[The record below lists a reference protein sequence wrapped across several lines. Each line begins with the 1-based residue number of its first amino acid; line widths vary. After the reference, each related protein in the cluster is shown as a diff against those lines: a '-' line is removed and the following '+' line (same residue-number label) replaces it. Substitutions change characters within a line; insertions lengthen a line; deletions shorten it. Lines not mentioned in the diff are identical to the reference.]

1 MSKCT
6 AFVLFV
12 HFLTTIVK
20 LHFDAV
26 SVFHAGAPGF
36 EEVTQLIDH
45 YFAEGNV
52 GVSFDQRR
60 PVLSETQSQSV
71 DGTEEVT
78 QDWMV
83 PEQLCQYELKQSKK
97 KLRFEI
103 ESKEFA
109 EKEKQRRSADGGKG
123 GKFGKVKKRL
133 STVAE
138 EGGTPRR
145 SPRVAGMK
153 KNLGK
158 RTAEVGGSDDPQ
170 RKRLHVT
177 EGPNSDDDDFVL
189 ADYVKDVHPCRRKD
203 CGSSKS
209 LPKHARDDIDEDV
222 GGDSGEEVDAA
233 PKVC

>member
-1 MSKCT
+1 M
-6 AFVLFV
+6 
-12 HFLTTIVK
+12 
-20 LHFDAV
+20 
-26 SVFHAGAPGF
+26 
-36 EEVTQLIDH
+36 IDH

-83 PEQLCQYELKQSKK
+83 PEQVRQYELKQSKK

-109 EKEKQRRSADGGKG
+109 EKEKQRRTADGAKG

-158 RTAEVGGSDDPQ
+158 RTAEAGGSDDPQ
-170 RKRLHVT
+170 CK
-177 EGPNSDDDDFVL
+177 
-189 ADYVKDVHPCRRKD
+189 
-203 CGSSKS
+203 
-209 LPKHARDDIDEDV
+209 
-222 GGDSGEEVDAA
+222 
-233 PKVC
+233 

>member
-1 MSKCT
+1 M
-6 AFVLFV
+6 
-12 HFLTTIVK
+12 
-20 LHFDAV
+20 
-26 SVFHAGAPGF
+26 
-36 EEVTQLIDH
+36 IDH

-83 PEQLCQYELKQSKK
+83 PEQVRQYELKQSKK

-109 EKEKQRRSADGGKG
+109 EKEKQRRSGDGGNG
-123 GKFGKVKKRL
+123 GKFGKMKKRF
-133 STVAE
+133 STVAK

-145 SPRVAGMK
+145 SPHVAGMK

-158 RTAEVGGSDDPQ
+158 RTAEAGGNDDPQ

-177 EGPNSDDDDFVL
+177 EGSNSDDDDFVL
-189 ADYVKDVHPCRRKD
+189 VDYVKGVHPCRRKD

-209 LPKHARDDIDEDV
+209 LPKRARDDVDEDV
-222 GGDSGEEVDAA
+222 GGDSGEEVDAS

>member
-83 PEQLCQYELKQSKK
+83 SEQLREYELKQSKK
-97 KLRFEI
+97 KLRFESD
-103 ESKEFA
+103 SKEFA
-109 EKEKQRRSADGGKG
+109 EKEK
-123 GKFGKVKKRL
+123 
-133 STVAE
+133 
-138 EGGTPRR
+138 
-145 SPRVAGMK
+145 
-153 KNLGK
+153 
-158 RTAEVGGSDDPQ
+158 
-170 RKRLHVT
+170 
-177 EGPNSDDDDFVL
+177 
-189 ADYVKDVHPCRRKD
+189 
-203 CGSSKS
+203 
-209 LPKHARDDIDEDV
+209 
-222 GGDSGEEVDAA
+222 
-233 PKVC
+233 

>member
-1 MSKCT
+1 MYNCT

-12 HFLTTIVK
+12 QFLTRIVK
-20 LHFDAV
+20 LYFDAV

-83 PEQLCQYELKQSKK
+83 PEQVRQYELKQSKK

-109 EKEKQRRSADGGKG
+109 EKEKQRRSGDGGNG
-123 GKFGKVKKRL
+123 GKFGKMKKRL

-145 SPRVAGMK
+145 SPRVAGMN

-158 RTAEVGGSDDPQ
+158 RTAEAGGSDDPQ
-170 RKRLHVT
+170 RKQLHVT

-189 ADYVKDVHPCRRKD
+189 ADYVKGVHPSRRKD

-209 LPKHARDDIDEDV
+209 VPKRAHDDVDEDV

>member
-60 PVLSETQSQSV
+60 PVLCETQSQSV

-83 PEQLCQYELKQSKK
+83 SEQ
-97 KLRFEI
+97 
-103 ESKEFA
+103 
-109 EKEKQRRSADGGKG
+109 
-123 GKFGKVKKRL
+123 
-133 STVAE
+133 
-138 EGGTPRR
+138 
-145 SPRVAGMK
+145 
-153 KNLGK
+153 
-158 RTAEVGGSDDPQ
+158 
-170 RKRLHVT
+170 
-177 EGPNSDDDDFVL
+177 FVNM
-189 ADYVKDVHPCRRKD
+189 
-203 CGSSKS
+203 S
-209 LPKHARDDIDEDV
+209 
-222 GGDSGEEVDAA
+222 
-233 PKVC
+233 